1 MIRWANGN
9 DQEPAPQTKKASS
22 SEEVRAS
29 ALRLSSQMALSLRLQ
44 LRTTEFML
52 LLSIYYRRSMGDPL
66 FETKEPLVGLTSLP
80 CSDYGYLNDS
90 IRGRTFMLSK
100 TMATPL
106 ERLNLV
112 HGYSRR
118 TVTSKEW
125 HRPTR
130 NLNPRAE
137 GGRSTPFQYIPGN
150 RMPKPGLLL
159 VSPGPLPNG
168 VPGKGV

>member
-80 CSDYGYLNDS
+80 CSDYGYSLRKAKSCPRLFKANGYIERVAPTYPKLESTGRRRS
-90 IRGRTFMLSK
+90 IHAFPIYPREPNAETGSLIS
-100 TMATPL
+100 
-106 ERLNLV
+106 E
-112 HGYSRR
+112 SRPPP
-118 TVTSKEW
+118 EW
-125 HRPTR
+125 S
-130 NLNPRAE
+130 PR
-137 GGRSTPFQYIPGN
+137 
-150 RMPKPGLLL
+150 
-159 VSPGPLPNG
+159 
-168 VPGKGV
+168 